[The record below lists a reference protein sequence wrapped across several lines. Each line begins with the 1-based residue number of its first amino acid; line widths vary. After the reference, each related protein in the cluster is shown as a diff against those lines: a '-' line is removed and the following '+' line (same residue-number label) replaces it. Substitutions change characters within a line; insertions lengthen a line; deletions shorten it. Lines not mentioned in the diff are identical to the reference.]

1 MKDHEVAEGEC
12 FSSIAFENG
21 FFWRTLWEHEK
32 NAGLKAKTRSPF
44 VLEPG
49 SVVHVPDPR
58 PKEEACATGKRHR
71 FRRKGVPE
79 VLNIL
84 FAEGGE
90 PLAGVPF
97 VLVIDGQETHGK
109 TDDEG
114 RVRQWLAPNAAAG
127 TLTLHPPNAVA
138 REYRLGLRRMDP
150 AEGVTGQKARLANLG
165 FYDGP
170 VDGEPR
176 AALAEA
182 IRAFQRSAGLSCTGE
197 ADAATI
203 DALVRAHKS

>member
-49 SVVHVPDPR
+49 SVVHVPELR

-97 VLVIDGQETHGK
+97 VLVIDGKETRGK
-109 TDDEG
+109 TDGEG
-114 RVRQWLAPNAAAG
+114 RVRQWLARSTPTCG
-127 TLTLHPPNAVA
+127 RP
-138 REYRLGLRRMDP
+138 RRSS
-150 AEGVTGQKARLANLG
+150 GCR
-165 FYDGP
+165 
-170 VDGEPR
+170 
-176 AALAEA
+176 
-182 IRAFQRSAGLSCTGE
+182 RSASPTRRISSSI
-197 ADAATI
+197 APSPASR
-203 DALVRAHKS
+203 RAR